1 MHFVY
6 ILAAIIPAILI
17 LFYVYK
23 QDEFPEPRPIVI
35 KTFLFGCAI
44 TLAVKLLIPA
54 FDDYS
59 QKYFSGETY
68 YFFDSFIRA
77 AFLEEL
83 FKLFVLVF
91 YCSRKTEF
99 DEPMDGL
106 VYGVAA
112 SLGYAAYENIEYVLY
127 TYNEPSFHLAYVR
140 ALSAVPMH
148 ALVGVV
154 MGFLITQSIFE
165 KKHNYLNLFMA
176 LSIPVL
182 IHGFY
187 NYIYSTSLISN
198 YMATVLLFVLFLR
211 AIYMFRDLKKKQI
224 AGRPKVHAK
233 KYFITGE
240 KLFGIS
246 TSLLFVL
253 LVANYLIELTT

>member
-6 ILAAIIPAILI
+6 ILAATLPAILI

-23 QDEFPEPRPIVI
+23 QDKFPEPRQIVI

-44 TLAVKLLIPA
+44 TLAVKLIIPV

-59 QKYFSGETY
+59 HKYFTGETY
-68 YFFDSFIRA
+68 YFFDAFIRA

-112 SLGYAAYENIEYVLY
+112 SLGFAAYENIEYVLY
-127 TYNEPSFHLAYVR
+127 AYNEPSFYLAYVR

-198 YMATVLLFVLFLR
+198 YMATVLLFVMFLR
-211 AIYMFRDLKKKQI
+211 AIYMFRDLKRKQI
-224 AGRPKVHAK
+224 AGPKAHVK
-233 KYFITGE
+233 KYSITGE
-240 KLFGIS
+240 KIFGIS

-253 LVANYLIELTT
+253 LVANYLIELAT

>member
-6 ILAAIIPAILI
+6 IVAATLPAILI

-23 QDEFPEPRPIVI
+23 QDKFPEPRAIVI
-35 KTFLFGCAI
+35 KTFLFGCGI

-59 QKYFSGETY
+59 QKYFTGETY

-127 TYNEPSFHLAYVR
+127 AYNEPSFHLAYVR

-165 KKHNYLNLFMA
+165 EKHNYLNLFMA
-176 LSIPVL
+176 LSIPAL

-198 YMATVLLFVLFLR
+198 YMATVLLFAMFLR

-224 AGRPKVHAK
+224 AGPKVHTK

-240 KLFGIS
+240 KIFGIS

-253 LVANYLIELTT
+253 LVANYLIELAT

>member
-6 ILAAIIPAILI
+6 IVAATLPAILI

-23 QDEFPEPRPIVI
+23 QDKFPEPRAIVI
-35 KTFLFGCAI
+35 KTFLFGCGI

-59 QKYFSGETY
+59 QKYFTGETY

-106 VYGVAA
+106 VYGVAV

-127 TYNEPSFHLAYVR
+127 AYNEPSFHLAYVR

-165 KKHNYLNLFMA
+165 EKHNYLNLFMA
-176 LSIPVL
+176 LSIPAL

-198 YMATVLLFVLFLR
+198 YMATVLLFAMFLR

-224 AGRPKVHAK
+224 AGPKAHTK

-240 KLFGIS
+240 KIFGIS

-253 LVANYLIELTT
+253 LVANYLIELAT

>member
-6 ILAAIIPAILI
+6 ILAATLPAILI

-23 QDEFPEPRPIVI
+23 QDKFPEPRAIVI
-35 KTFLFGCAI
+35 KTFLFGCGI

-59 QKYFSGETY
+59 QKYFTGETY

-106 VYGVAA
+106 VYGVAV
-112 SLGYAAYENIEYVLY
+112 SLGFAAYENIEYVLY
-127 TYNEPSFHLAYVR
+127 SYNEPSFHLAYVR

-165 KKHNYLNLFMA
+165 EKHNYLNLFMA
-176 LSIPVL
+176 LSIPTL

-198 YMATVLLFVLFLR
+198 YMATVLLFVMFLR
-211 AIYMFRDLKKKQI
+211 VIYMFRDLKKKQI
-224 AGRPKVHAK
+224 AGPKVHTK
-233 KYFITGE
+233 KYLITGE
-240 KLFGIS
+240 KIFGIS

-253 LVANYLIELTT
+253 LVANYLIELAT

>member
-44 TLAVKLLIPA
+44 TLVVKLLIPA

-59 QKYFSGETY
+59 QKYFTGETY

-77 AFLEEL
+77 AFLEEF
-83 FKLFVLVF
+83 FKLFILVF

-112 SLGYAAYENIEYVLY
+112 SLGFAAYENIEYVLY
-127 TYNEPSFHLAYVR
+127 YYKEPSFQMAYMR

-154 MGFLITQSIFE
+154 MGFLITQSIF
-165 KKHNYLNLFMA
+165 
-176 LSIPVL
+176 
-182 IHGFY
+182 
-187 NYIYSTSLISN
+187 
-198 YMATVLLFVLFLR
+198 
-211 AIYMFRDLKKKQI
+211 
-224 AGRPKVHAK
+224 
-233 KYFITGE
+233 
-240 KLFGIS
+240 
-246 TSLLFVL
+246 
-253 LVANYLIELTT
+253 

>member
-6 ILAAIIPAILI
+6 IVAATLPAILI

-23 QDEFPEPRPIVI
+23 QDKFPEPRAIVI
-35 KTFLFGCAI
+35 KTFLFGCGI

-59 QKYFSGETY
+59 QKYFTGETY

-106 VYGVAA
+106 VYGVAV

-127 TYNEPSFHLAYVR
+127 AYNEPSFHLAYVR

-165 KKHNYLNLFMA
+165 EKHNYLNLFMA
-176 LSIPVL
+176 LSIPAL

-198 YMATVLLFVLFLR
+198 YMATVLLFAMFLR

-224 AGRPKVHAK
+224 AGPKVHTK

-240 KLFGIS
+240 KIFGIS

-253 LVANYLIELTT
+253 LVANYLIELAT

>member
-6 ILAAIIPAILI
+6 ILAATIPAILI

-23 QDEFPEPRPIVI
+23 QDKFPEPRQIVI

-44 TLAVKLLIPA
+44 TLAVKLLIPV

-59 QKYFSGETY
+59 HKYFTGETY
-68 YFFDSFIRA
+68 YFFDAFIRA

-253 LVANYLIELTT
+253 LVANYLIELAT

>member
-6 ILAAIIPAILI
+6 IVAATLPAILI

-23 QDEFPEPRPIVI
+23 QDKFPEPRHIVI
-35 KTFLFGCAI
+35 KTFIFGCAI
-44 TLAVKLLIPA
+44 TLAIKLLIPV

-59 QKYFSGETY
+59 HKYFTGETY

-127 TYNEPSFHLAYVR
+127 AYNEPSFHLAYVR

-165 KKHNYLNLFMA
+165 EKHNYLNLFMA
-176 LSIPVL
+176 LSIPAL

-198 YMATVLLFVLFLR
+198 YMATVLLFAMFLR

-224 AGRPKVHAK
+224 AGPKVHAK
-233 KYFITGE
+233 KYLITGE
-240 KLFGIS
+240 KIFGIS

-253 LVANYLIELTT
+253 LVANYLIELAT

>member
-6 ILAAIIPAILI
+6 ILAATIPAILI

-23 QDEFPEPRPIVI
+23 QDKFPEPRPIVI

-44 TLAVKLLIPA
+44 TLAIKLLIPV

-59 QKYFSGETY
+59 HKYFTGETY

>member
-59 QKYFSGETY
+59 QKYFTGETY

-77 AFLEEL
+77 AFLEEF
-83 FKLFVLVF
+83 FKLFILVF

-112 SLGYAAYENIEYVLY
+112 SLGFAAYENIEYVLY
-127 TYNEPSFHLAYVR
+127 YYKEPSFQMAYMR

>member
-23 QDEFPEPRPIVI
+23 QDKFPEPRQIVI

-44 TLAVKLLIPA
+44 TLAVKLLIPV

-77 AFLEEL
+77 AFLEEF
-83 FKLFVLVF
+83 FKLFILVF

-112 SLGYAAYENIEYVLY
+112 SLGFAAYENIEYVLY
-127 TYNEPSFHLAYVR
+127 YYKEPSFQMAYMR

-182 IHGFY
+182 THGFY

-198 YMATVLLFVLFLR
+198 YMTTVLLFAMFLR

>member
-6 ILAAIIPAILI
+6 ILAATLPAILI

-23 QDEFPEPRPIVI
+23 QDKFPEPRAIVI
-35 KTFLFGCAI
+35 KTFLFGCGI

-59 QKYFSGETY
+59 QKYFTGETY

-106 VYGVAA
+106 VYGVAV

-127 TYNEPSFHLAYVR
+127 AYNEPSFHLAYVR

-165 KKHNYLNLFMA
+165 EKHNYLNLFMA
-176 LSIPVL
+176 LSIPAL

-198 YMATVLLFVLFLR
+198 YMATVLLFAMFLR

-224 AGRPKVHAK
+224 AGPKVHAK

-240 KLFGIS
+240 KIFGIS

-253 LVANYLIELTT
+253 LVANYLIELAT

>member
-6 ILAAIIPAILI
+6 IAAATLPAILI

-23 QDEFPEPRPIVI
+23 QDKFPEPRHIVI
-35 KTFLFGCAI
+35 KTFIFGCAI
-44 TLAVKLLIPA
+44 TLAIKLLIPV

-59 QKYFSGETY
+59 QKHFSGETY

-83 FKLFVLVF
+83 FKLCVLVF
-91 YCSRKTEF
+91 YCSRKTAF
-99 DEPMDGL
+99 DEPMDGI

-127 TYNEPSFHLAYVR
+127 AYNEPSFHVAYVR
-140 ALSAVPMH
+140 ALSAVPLH

-165 KKHNYLNLFMA
+165 KKHNYLNLFLA

-187 NYIYSTSLISN
+187 NYIYATSLISN
-198 YMATVLLFVLFLR
+198 YMSTILLFAMFLR
-211 AIYMFRDLKKKQI
+211 VIYMFRDLKKKQI
-224 AGRPKVHAK
+224 VGPKVHLQ

-240 KLFGIS
+240 KIFGIS

-253 LVANYLIELTT
+253 LVANYLIELAT

>member
-1 MHFVY
+1 MFGSEQSVITLSLY
-6 ILAAIIPAILI
+6 AVLPAIII

-23 QDEFPEPRPIVI
+23 QDKFPEPRPIVI

-44 TLAVKLLIPA
+44 TLAIKLLIPV

-59 QKYFSGETY
+59 HKYFTGETY

-112 SLGYAAYENIEYVLY
+112 SLGYAAYENI
-127 TYNEPSFHLAYVR
+127 
-140 ALSAVPMH
+140 
-148 ALVGVV
+148 
-154 MGFLITQSIFE
+154 
-165 KKHNYLNLFMA
+165 
-176 LSIPVL
+176 
-182 IHGFY
+182 
-187 NYIYSTSLISN
+187 
-198 YMATVLLFVLFLR
+198 
-211 AIYMFRDLKKKQI
+211 
-224 AGRPKVHAK
+224 
-233 KYFITGE
+233 
-240 KLFGIS
+240 
-246 TSLLFVL
+246 
-253 LVANYLIELTT
+253 